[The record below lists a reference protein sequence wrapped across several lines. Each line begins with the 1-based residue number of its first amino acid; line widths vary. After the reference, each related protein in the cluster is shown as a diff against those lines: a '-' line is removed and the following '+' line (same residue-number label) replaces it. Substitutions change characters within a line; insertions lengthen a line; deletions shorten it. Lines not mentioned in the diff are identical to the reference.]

1 MVVLVQLERQDRRLG
16 TKRLEEGRGAPRQ
29 GAPLPRHLGKPG
41 AWRGALN
48 TPRLTS
54 WSCSRFSREVP
65 TATKVVM
72 VAGMVPVALPPSS
85 ERAGLDWEPKHGQR
99 AGRKERN
106 GFAGC
111 RASHQGGV
119 RIFPASP
126 SANSLC
132 WQEGSQWDEGRES
145 SPHCGSGKI
154 TLGAWAHSGLPS
166 DRTAATH
173 WSESS
178 VGALSWAGDGRGL
191 CEERPGGLGLGS
203 PDKSQLGQVVSER
216 SPAAPRRAGR
226 GWSESPL
233 RGAWQQGDR

>member
-1 MVVLVQLERQDRRLG
+1 MDCDKGEGVGMRPWLEEGKPRAPCTMGHSVAPRTGRSPGAGSSWGKERGAVALVQLERQDRRLG
-16 TKRLEEGRGAPRQ
+16 TKQLQEGRGAPRQ
-29 GAPLPRHLGKPG
+29 DAPLPQHLGKPG

-72 VAGMVPVALPPSS
+72 VAGTVPVALPPSS
-85 ERAGLDWEPKHGQR
+85 ECSGLDWEPRHGQR

-132 WQEGSQWDEGRES
+132 WPVLARGQ
-145 SPHCGSGKI
+145 
-154 TLGAWAHSGLPS
+154 
-166 DRTAATH
+166 
-173 WSESS
+173 S
-178 VGALSWAGDGRGL
+178 VG
-191 CEERPGGLGLGS
+191 
-203 PDKSQLGQVVSER
+203 
-216 SPAAPRRAGR
+216 
-226 GWSESPL
+226 
-233 RGAWQQGDR
+233 